1 MGGDPGGAHDLPPSG
16 GLGFEK
22 RDHLVRP
29 LVDRFDALGG
39 HGLLH
44 LRQCYRLGVG
54 VRMDDK
60 RLTGG
65 EQQGVAVGGRFGD

>member
-1 MGGDPGGAHDLPPSG
+1 
-16 GLGFEK
+16 
-22 RDHLVRP
+22 
-29 LVDRFDALGG
+29 
-39 HGLLH
+39 
-44 LRQCYRLGVG
+44 